1 MNASADRRTGPIITL
16 LTDFGTQDHY
26 VASMKGTILGINP
39 RCNLIDIT
47 HQISPHDIKE
57 GAFILANACLSF
69 PKGTIHLGV
78 VDPGVG
84 SLRKPI
90 LLVTKNYIF
99 LGPDNG
105 LLTVAARQDNI
116 KQAFALTNP
125 KFFRSFVSTTFHGR
139 DIFAPIAGHLS
150 RGMSPKTLGQKIGS
164 WVDLVFENPV
174 VRGNE
179 LMGKVVHTD
188 AFGNL
193 ITNITQK
200 VLADFVKNKRL
211 VLGVGKTGIQGL
223 REGYWEVK
231 KGDPVALIGSGGLL
245 EISIREGN
253 AGKVLKVRAGAKV
266 RVRVQEKSEEVN
278 LPRQQKATGFARG

>member
-1 MNASADRRTGPIITL
+1 MNASALRRTGPIITL
-16 LTDFGTQDHY
+16 LTDFGTQEHY
-26 VASMKGTILGINP
+26 VASMKGTILRINP

-47 HQISPHDIKE
+47 HQISPHNIKE

-69 PKGTIHLGV
+69 PKGTIHLAV

-90 LLVTKNYIF
+90 LLVTKNYCF

-105 LLTVAARQDNI
+105 LLTVAARRDNI

-125 KFFRSFVSTTFHGR
+125 KFFRPFVSTTFHGR

-150 RGMSPKTLGQKIGS
+150 LGISPRTLGQKIGS
-164 WVDLVFENPV
+164 WVDLVFEGPV

-179 LMGKVVHTD
+179 LVGKIVHID

-193 ITNITQK
+193 ITNIAQA
-200 VLADFVKNKRL
+200 VLADFGKNKRL
-211 VLGVGKTGIQGL
+211 VLEVGKTEIQGL
-223 REGYWEVK
+223 KEGYWKVK
-231 KGDPVALIGSGGLL
+231 KGDPVGLIGSGGFL
-245 EISIREGN
+245 EISVREGN
-253 AGKVLKVRAGAKV
+253 AGKVLKARAGDKV
-266 RVRVQEKSEEVN
+266 GVRVQGEK
-278 LPRQQKATGFARG
+278 